1 MIKQKI
7 SIKERILHAVGYELI
22 AAGIC
27 APVLTL
33 IFNKPLA
40 STGALA
46 LSLSLFAML
55 WNAIYNTFFD
65 KWCKAERSAWTFK
78 TRILHGIGF
87 ELGIITVC
95 LPIGMWMLDITLLE
109 AFLLEAGFF
118 AFVLPYTI
126 FYNWAFEKVKVASKL
141 RKSTKATIS

>member
-1 MIKQKI
+1 MAKQKI
-7 SIKERILHAVGYELI
+7 SIKERIVHAVGYELI

-46 LSLSLFAML
+46 LSLSLFAMM
-55 WNAIYNTFFD
+55 WNAVYNTFFD
-65 KWCKAERSAWTFK
+65 KWCSTERSAWTMK
-78 TRILHGIGF
+78 TRVLHGIGF
-87 ELGIITVC
+87 ELGIITFC
-95 LPIGMWMLDITLLE
+95 LPIGMWMLNITLLE

-126 FYNWAFEKVKVASKL
+126 VYNWAFEKIKISL
-141 RKSTKATIS
+141 INRKSKAAIQ